1 MTNTRN
7 RQRIC
12 IVVSGFMTV
21 GGGGGDAQVINRSH
35 CSQNVGSVSSALRL
49 SLSSPGLDG

>member
-21 GGGGGDAQVINRSH
+21 GTFLRDQIRA
-35 CSQNVGSVSSALRL
+35 VSKT
-49 SLSSPGLDG
+49 